1 MKKNKIVFTGGNGRF
16 GKIFRS
22 YNKNKNFYFPTRKQL
37 DITDLKKIDF
47 YLRKIKPS
55 YLIHAAALSR
65 PMNVHEKNISRSID
79 TNILGTL
86 NLVKI
91 CKKYKIKIIY
101 FSSNY
106 VYPAKSGLY
115 REDNPVLPRNNY
127 AWSKLGGEAAVH
139 MYKNSLILRICMT
152 EKPFIHKS
160 AFANMITNFMFH
172 EDLAKN
178 LIKLIKFKGVINVG
192 GISQSVYK
200 FAKKDNPKIKK
211 SFVKKSQIKLFP
223 LSSSMNVGKFNK
235 ILKKNL

>member
-115 REDNPVLPRNNY
+115 REDNPVLPRNN
-127 AWSKLGGEAAVH
+127 
-139 MYKNSLILRICMT
+139 
-152 EKPFIHKS
+152 
-160 AFANMITNFMFH
+160 
-172 EDLAKN
+172 
-178 LIKLIKFKGVINVG
+178 
-192 GISQSVYK
+192 
-200 FAKKDNPKIKK
+200 
-211 SFVKKSQIKLFP
+211 
-223 LSSSMNVGKFNK
+223 
-235 ILKKNL
+235 